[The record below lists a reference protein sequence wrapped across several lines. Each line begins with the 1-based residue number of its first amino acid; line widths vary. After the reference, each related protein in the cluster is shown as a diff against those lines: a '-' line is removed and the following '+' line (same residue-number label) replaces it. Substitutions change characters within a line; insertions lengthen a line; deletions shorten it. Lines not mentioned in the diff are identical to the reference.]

1 MFELQEI
8 IVTVTVIYIEENVFP
23 YVLFYSTILAILSL
37 AIVGVVSS
45 HV

>member
-1 MFELQEI
+1 M
-8 IVTVTVIYIEENVFP
+8 TVAAIYIEENVFP

-37 AIVGVVSS
+37 AIVGAVSS